1 MRGMQ
6 VHYFAAA
13 RAAAGVAVES
23 RELVPNTLGELLEEL
38 AAEHSETT
46 AAGMTLAE
54 IFVQCSF
61 LADGHHVQPDAS
73 LVGVDRVEGLPPFA
87 GG

>member
-54 IFVQCSF
+54 IFVQ
-61 LADGHHVQPDAS
+61 
-73 LVGVDRVEGLPPFA
+73 
-87 GG
+87 

>member
-46 AAGMTLAE
+46 AAGMTLSE
-54 IFVQCSF
+54 IFGQCSF
-61 LADGHHVQPDAS
+61 LADGHHVQSDAS
-73 LVGVDRVEGLPPFA
+73 LAGVDRVDVLPPFA